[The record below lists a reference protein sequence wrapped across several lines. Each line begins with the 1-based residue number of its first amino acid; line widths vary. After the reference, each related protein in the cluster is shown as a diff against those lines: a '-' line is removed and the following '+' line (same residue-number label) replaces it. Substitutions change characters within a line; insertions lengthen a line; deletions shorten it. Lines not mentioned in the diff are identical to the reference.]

1 MPFHVEIRASSLR
14 HARAFNLSAEELR
27 TQIVELWLAGRPIDL
42 GEHEWVPRESSLTI
56 LEGPRLEPADLAFGQ
71 GWANAER
78 ASRGVT
84 AEVLADTERSAPPA
98 PAYTIRADSLEEAL
112 AGGAEAVPVDLAAAR
127 EAIDRRDQEIA
138 AVVLVTRPRPAAERE

>member
-1 MPFHVEIRASSLR
+1 VPFHVEIKASSLR

-27 TQIVELWLAGRPIDL
+27 VQILEPWLAGRPVDL
-42 GEHEWVPRESSLTI
+42 GEQEWVPRESSLTI

-78 ASRGVT
+78 ASQSVT
-84 AEVLADTERSAPPA
+84 AEVLAEAERSAPPA
-98 PAYTIRADSLEEAL
+98 PAYAVRADSLEEAL
-112 AGGAEAVPVDLAAAR
+112 AGGAEAVPIDLDAAR

-138 AVVLVTRPRPAAERE
+138 AVVLVTRPQSAAERE